1 MILLCAHLDQML
13 THAASREVEVCG
25 VLIGRRSPAIAVEI
39 VIAGHNIH
47 ATPDQHFLLDAA
59 MLLRADAEART
70 TGREIVG
77 FYHSHPR
84 SAAVPSRTDRHES
97 WPDHLM
103 LLVGM
108 THSGLRY
115 ACGWIIDR
123 DGLPIPVPLLPGS
136 SSSSG
141 H

>member
-39 VIAGHNIH
+39 VVA
-47 ATPDQHFLLDAA
+47 
-59 MLLRADAEART
+59 
-70 TGREIVG
+70 G

-84 SAAVPSRTDRHES
+84 SAAVPSNIDRHES

-103 LLVGM
+103 VIIGT

-115 ACGWIIDR
+115 ACSWIIHR
-123 DGLPIPVPLLPGS
+123 DGLPIPVPLLPQS
-136 SSSSG
+136 SSNSG